1 MSKYFK
7 DYSELRRKAL
17 KNPAIKREYDLLG
30 PEFDAIEKI
39 IKLRIKS
46 KMTQEQMA
54 RKLGT
59 KQSGISRLERSL
71 DNPTLYSLA
80 KIASIFGK
88 RLVVDFK

>member
-1 MSKYFK
+1 
-7 DYSELRRKAL
+7 
-17 KNPAIKREYDLLG
+17 
-30 PEFDAIEKI
+30 
-39 IKLRIKS
+39 
-46 KMTQEQMA
+46 MTQEQMA
-54 RKLGT
+54 KKLGT